1 MHPRRP
7 FDRRQLLGAGLGL
20 AGLLAGLGPRPARAQ
35 AVELLALQV
44 QRGDGALLLDFA
56 TQVALPRAVED
67 ALQRG
72 VPIYFVAQATVWRY
86 RWYWRDERIAR
97 VTRTWRLAYQP
108 LTATWRVG
116 LGGLNQHHPTLA
128 DAMATVT
135 RISQWRVADLA
146 LIDPDSRHSLEFSWR
161 LDTSQLPS
169 PMLIGLVSGTDF
181 TLGVERTLRLD

>member
-7 FDRRQLLGAGLGL
+7 LDRRQLLGAGLAAASAL
-20 AGLLAGLGPRPARAQ
+20 AGLRGAPAQAQ
-35 AVELLALQV
+35 AVELTALSV

-56 TQVALPRAVED
+56 NQVTLPRAVED

-72 VPIYFVAQATVWRY
+72 VPIYFVAQATLWRY

-135 RISQWRVADLA
+135 RISQWRVAELA

-161 LDTSQLPS
+161 LDTSQLPG
-169 PMLIGLVSGTDF
+169 PMLIGLVGGSDF
-181 TLGVERTLRLD
+181 TLGVERTLRLE

>member
-1 MHPRRP
+1 MRPRRL
-7 FDRRQLLGAGLGL
+7 FARRRLLQGGLGAAVPLGAG
-20 AGLLAGLGPRPARAQ
+20 APAARADG
-35 AVELLALQV
+35 VDVITLAL

-56 TQVALPRAVED
+56 ARVALPRAVED

-72 VPIYFVAQATVWRY
+72 VPVYFAAQATLWRY

-128 DAMATVT
+128 DALGTMT
-135 RISQWRVADLA
+135 RISQWRLA
-146 LIDPDSRHSLEFSWR
+146 ELSQIDPDSRHSVEFSWR
-161 LDTSQLPS
+161 LDSSQLPS
-169 PMLIGLVSGTDF
+169 PMILGLLGGSDF
-181 TLGVERTLRLD
+181 ALGVERTLRLE